1 MNGNSTRYSRKSPS
15 ALSKVSKRVQRTFA
29 RGSEENTMSEQGMPK
44 WYAYTKEKHKN
55 YIAALEQLGEAVRKE
70 GPLDEKTSQL
80 IQLAAAAA
88 IRSEGSVHSHTR
100 RAVKAGAS
108 PEEVFHA
115 IILLTST
122 IGFPSTSA
130 ALSWAYESVGAKEQT
145 G

>member
-1 MNGNSTRYSRKSPS
+1 MP
-15 ALSKVSKRVQRTFA
+15 
-29 RGSEENTMSEQGMPK
+29 EQGLPK
-44 WYAYTKEKHKN
+44 WYVYTKEKHKN
-55 YIAALEQLGEAVRKE
+55 YIAALEQLGETVRKE

-88 IRSEGSVHSHTR
+88 IRSEGSVHSHVR
-100 RAVKAGAS
+100 RAIKAGAS
-108 PEEVFHA
+108 QDEVFHA

-130 ALSWAYESVGAKEQT
+130 ALSWAHETMRAKEE